1 MAHGL
6 RHQFGGM
13 HANAGTPPIL
23 IQKLMQHKELRTT
36 QRYIEIT
43 EPTLRSGAELTDQL
57 VDEYLNDNPKD
68 LETTSNRKR
77 A

>member
-1 MAHGL
+1 
-6 RHQFGGM
+6 
-13 HANAGTPPIL
+13 
-23 IQKLMQHKELRTT
+23 MQHKELRTT

-43 EPTLRSGAELTDQL
+43 EPTLRSGAERTAQL

-68 LETTSNRKR
+68 LETTSNRKS